1 MLAVSDLDAVPLKI
15 HHIFTDS
22 ISLILLTI
30 PGWLSEPTPPTWT
43 QKLRGSLVDSRGL
56 RSTSALETWV
66 ECLLSHYLRLT
77 AKLSATILSLGQG
90 SF

>member
-56 RSTSALETWV
+56 
-66 ECLLSHYLRLT
+66 
-77 AKLSATILSLGQG
+77 
-90 SF
+90 